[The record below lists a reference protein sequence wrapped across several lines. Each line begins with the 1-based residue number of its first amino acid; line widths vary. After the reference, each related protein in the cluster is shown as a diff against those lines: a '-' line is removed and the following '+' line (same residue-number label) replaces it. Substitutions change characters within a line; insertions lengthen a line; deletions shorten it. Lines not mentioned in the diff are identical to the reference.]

1 MLSETISDYPVVS
14 QDKVRYGDTDRQG
27 HVNNAVFSTYLETG
41 RVELLHTK
49 VGDLADSGCA
59 FVIVRLELDFVSELH
74 WPGTVEIGTRVRKVG
89 NSSAT
94 LEQAVFQQGRKAAA
108 AVSVIVQMD
117 DATRK
122 ARPLSLEARERLMS
136 LMRPAEIA

>member
-1 MLSETISDYPVVS
+1 MSETISDYPVVS

>member
-1 MLSETISDYPVVS
+1 MSETISDYPVVS

-122 ARPLSLEARERLMS
+122 ARPLSLKARERLMS

>member
-1 MLSETISDYPVVS
+1 MSETISDYPVVS

-122 ARPLSLEARERLMS
+122 ARPLSIEARERLMS